1 MLPIFGFRADLNR
14 RVNRRA
20 ADFAASS
27 DDFTRL
33 RLFAEL
39 NLAPLAEAIFAPA
52 LIPFYAFDDIISQK

>member
-20 ADFAASS
+20 ADCAASS

-33 RLFAEL
+33 SPFAEL
-39 NLAPLAEAIFAPA
+39 NLALLAEASFRAR
-52 LIPFYAFDDIISQK
+52 LNPFLCF